1 MVPIRVIVADDHP
14 VVREGT
20 RELLD
25 REEDIEV
32 VGEAS
37 DGADAV
43 RLVERLQPDVA
54 VLDVS
59 MPRMN
64 GIEATERIKQIR
76 PGTAILVLTQYDYD
90 QYVFALLA
98 AGAAGYLLKD
108 VPAGEVVRA
117 VRLVH
122 AGEPIL
128 HPAIAR
134 KVMSHFA
141 AQVSEGET
149 RGAGQELT
157 EREREILRLAACG
170 LSNAAIATKQSV
182 SLRTVQADL
191 THIFEKL
198 GVGSRTEAVI
208 VGLKRGFFRLED
220 LDAV

>member
-25 REEDIEV
+25 REDDIEV
-32 VGEAS
+32 VGEAA
-37 DGADAV
+37 DGAEAV
-43 RLVERLQPDVA
+43 RLVEELQPDVA

-59 MPRMN
+59 MPGMN
-64 GIEATERIKQIR
+64 GIEATERIKAIR
-76 PGTAILVLTQYDYD
+76 PATAILILTQYDYD
-90 QYVFALLA
+90 QYVFALLS

-108 VPAGEVVRA
+108 IPAAEVVRA

-141 AQVSEGET
+141 AQAADGDT
-149 RGAGQELT
+149 PAGGQELT
-157 EREREILRLAACG
+157 DREREILRLAACG
-170 LSNAAIATKQSV
+170 LSNAAIASHESV

-208 VGLKRGFFRLED
+208 IGLKRGLFRLED
-220 LDAV
+220 LDEV